1 MKKEKLFKNKKRGQ
15 GFAEYALVAGGIIII
30 VGLALVTLRTSG
42 LFDNVGRYIRCLLRV
57 AATQVGQGNAGFAG
71 CNGCLRTNGTYEGG
85 SGYSGPDYC
94 AN

>member
-71 CNGCLRTNGTYEGG
+71 CNACFTGGPYDGGANYTGT
-85 SGYSGPDYC
+85 DFC